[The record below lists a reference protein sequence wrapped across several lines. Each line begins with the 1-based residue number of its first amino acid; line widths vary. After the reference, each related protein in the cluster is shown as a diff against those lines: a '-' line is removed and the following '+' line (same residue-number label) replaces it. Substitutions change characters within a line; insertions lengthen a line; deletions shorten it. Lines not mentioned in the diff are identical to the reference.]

1 LNAAPTVLHA
11 TAIAHWRA
19 GSWRAVLLRGPS
31 GAGKSDLALRLLG
44 AGWRL
49 VADDRVIAWSS
60 GGRLYARAPA
70 RLAGLIEARG
80 LGVAPVGALDWAQAI
95 LAVDLVAGPEALER
109 IPEPARTRIEG
120 VDLPLVGLVAHEDS
134 AMAKLLLA
142 LEAATLGARQ
152 EPAYQVRSAD
162 EA

>member
-1 LNAAPTVLHA
+1 LSASPPVLHA

-19 GSWRAVLLRGPS
+19 GAWRAVLLRGPS
-31 GAGKSDLALRLLG
+31 GSGKSDLALRLLG

-80 LGVAPVGALDWAQAI
+80 LGVEPVAALDWTQAV
-95 LAVDLVAGPEALER
+95 LAVDLVPGPEALER
-109 IPEPARTRIEG
+109 IPEPARTRIDG
-120 VDLPLVGLVAHEDS
+120 VDLPLIALVAREES
-134 AMAKLLLA
+134 APAKLLLA
-142 LEAATLGARQ
+142 LQAATLGAGQ